1 MHLKRRLML
10 SAFLGLLL
18 CLVLAVPAS
27 AESAASRVDF
37 TGTVN
42 IDGDCLVTMLVN
54 LHLEA
59 AEEKLTFPLP
69 ANAANITV
77 NGASPTITRSGNYT
91 AVSLTRATGG
101 LAGDFTVQIAYTI
114 PKTVTLVD
122 TTTTTITDGRKL
134 KLEIPILCGFAYPVQ
149 SLMYTITLPKEITVT
164 PDFYSTYRQNG
175 LASDLNININ
185 GTMIT
190 GSSKSGFNDHESM
203 SMSMLCAPEMFPG
216 VSTYQRTGNPELVPM
231 GIFAGLAVVYW
242 LLFLRTFPARR
253 ESTPMPPQGVTAGE
267 LACRLNLVGPDLTMM
282 VLSWAQMGYLIIQVE
297 DGRVLLHKRMDMGN
311 ERSLFEVRTFQSLF
325 GQRRVVDAAGAQY
338 AKLLRRTAAAL
349 PGESALC
356 RSSERSRRIYRYLL
370 CVSHVFCGICVAMNM
385 TAILPLQILFSV
397 LFGILGAFTAWQL
410 QRLAYC
416 THVRK
421 KSGIY
426 AAAASTAV
434 WIVLGL
440 ISGQV
445 WIPLAA
451 CAVQILMGFPAAWG
465 GRRTELNRME
475 TAQIRGLRSYLKHI
489 TKQDVQRMLSMD
501 PDYFF
506 RMAPYAMALG
516 VLKPFAA
523 AFGNRKLDQCP
534 YLATRQ
540 HSRRRAAEW
549 ADMLSALTARMD
561 ARAKQMELEKWM
573 AIRIR

>member
-1 MHLKRRLML
+1 MVECNDKKYALFENGGMHLKRRLML

-77 NGASPTITRSGNYT
+77 NGASPTVTRSGNYT

-134 KLEIPILCGFAYPVQ
+134 KLEIPSLCGFAYPVQ

-370 CVSHVFCGICVAMNM
+370 
-385 TAILPLQILFSV
+385 
-397 LFGILGAFTAWQL
+397 
-410 QRLAYC
+410 
-416 THVRK
+416 
-421 KSGIY
+421 
-426 AAAASTAV
+426 
-434 WIVLGL
+434 
-440 ISGQV
+440 
-445 WIPLAA
+445 
-451 CAVQILMGFPAAWG
+451 
-465 GRRTELNRME
+465 
-475 TAQIRGLRSYLKHI
+475 
-489 TKQDVQRMLSMD
+489 
-501 PDYFF
+501 
-506 RMAPYAMALG
+506 
-516 VLKPFAA
+516 
-523 AFGNRKLDQCP
+523 
-534 YLATRQ
+534 
-540 HSRRRAAEW
+540 
-549 ADMLSALTARMD
+549 
-561 ARAKQMELEKWM
+561 
-573 AIRIR
+573 

>member
-1 MHLKRRLML
+1 M
-10 SAFLGLLL
+10 
-18 CLVLAVPAS
+18 
-27 AESAASRVDF
+27 
-37 TGTVN
+37 
-42 IDGDCLVTMLVN
+42 
-54 LHLEA
+54 
-59 AEEKLTFPLP
+59 
-69 ANAANITV
+69 
-77 NGASPTITRSGNYT
+77 
-91 AVSLTRATGG
+91 
-101 LAGDFTVQIAYTI
+101 QIAYTI
-114 PKTVTLVD
+114 PKTITLVD

-216 VSTYQRTGNPELVPM
+216 VSTAQRTGNPELVPM

-426 AAAASTAV
+426 AAVASTTV

-475 TAQIRGLRSYLKHI
+475 TAQIRGLRAYLKHI